1 MSDAE
6 RPQDDRNSG
15 GLTDEAVRK
24 IARLSRLQMPDEAI
38 PEHARR
44 LDAVLGYMERL
55 AEVDTEG
62 VEPLAHAGESGN
74 RLDEDKPGPT
84 LENEDLMRIA
94 PATEPPFIRVPKV
107 LGDGGGA

>member
-6 RPQDDRNSG
+6 RPQDNGDG
-15 GLTDEAVRK
+15 GALTDEAVRK
-24 IARLSRLQMPDEAI
+24 IARLSRLAVPDEAI

-44 LDAVLGYMERL
+44 LEAVLGYMERL
-55 AEVDTEG
+55 GQVDTQG

-74 RLDEDKPGPT
+74 RLDEDTPGAT
-84 LENEDLMRIA
+84 LKNEDLMRIA
-94 PATEPPFIRVPKV
+94 PATEPPFIKVPKV